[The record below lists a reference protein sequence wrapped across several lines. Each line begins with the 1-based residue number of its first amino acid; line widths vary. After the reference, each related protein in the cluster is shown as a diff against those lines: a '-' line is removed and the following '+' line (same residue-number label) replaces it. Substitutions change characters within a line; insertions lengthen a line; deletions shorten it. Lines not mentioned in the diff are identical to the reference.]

1 MAGANIG
8 ALLPPYAILDQMI
21 QALSIE
27 RPRSLVDIVEER
39 LRDAIVNAEL
49 AFGEAI
55 TEESLGAAFGV
66 SRTPLREALAR
77 LELQGLVVVVPKK
90 GTFVFAPTND
100 DVDDLC
106 QFRLMLELNA
116 LKLCLAR
123 SKDATLQS
131 MKSAV
136 QAMEAADQRGDRL
149 SYAREDTTFH
159 EAFFNHCGSRYLV
172 SAYKTVFGR
181 IAAIRTHLSVPLA
194 REQKRSFKEHKALI
208 KAFAAGDLPQ
218 LEAILDTHIGRAR
231 IAYAARGSPESGTPA
246 SMSVASPTPT
256 A

>member
-1 MAGANIG
+1 MV
-8 ALLPPYAILDQMI
+8 P
-21 QALSIE
+21 ALSIE
-27 RPRSLVDIVEER
+27 RPRSLVEIVEER

-55 TEESLGAAFGV
+55 TEEGLGAAFGV

-106 QFRLMLELNA
+106 QFRLMLELHA

-123 SKDATLQS
+123 SKDATLRS
-131 MKSAV
+131 MKAAV
-136 QAMEAADQRGDRL
+136 QAMEAADARGDRL
-149 SYAREDTTFH
+149 SYAREDTAFH

-172 SAYKTVFGR
+172 SAYRTVFGR

-208 KAFAAGDLPQ
+208 KAFATEDLAE
-218 LEAILDTHIGRAR
+218 LEKILDTHISRAR
-231 IAYAARGSPESGTPA
+231 VAYAARGQQATGSAPESAGVAPA
-246 SMSVASPTPT
+246 PSA
-256 A
+256 

>member
-1 MAGANIG
+1 
-8 ALLPPYAILDQMI
+8 MI
-21 QALSIE
+21 HALSIE
-27 RPRSLVDIVEER
+27 RPKSLVEIVEER

-49 AFGEAI
+49 AFGAAI

-90 GTFVFAPTND
+90 GTFVFAPTNE
-100 DVDDLC
+100 DVEDLC

-123 SKDATLQS
+123 NKDATLQS
-131 MKSAV
+131 MNAALH
-136 QAMEAADQRGDRL
+136 AMEAADARGDRL
-149 SYAREDTTFH
+149 SYAREDTLFH

-172 SAYKTVFGR
+172 EAYKTVFGR
-181 IAAIRTHLSVPLA
+181 IATIRTHLSVPLA

-208 KAFAAGDLPQ
+208 KAFVAGDMAQ
-218 LEAILDTHIGRAR
+218 LEKILHTHISRAQV
-231 IAYAARGSPESGTPA
+231 AYAARKHGGLMDSAPGTSGISSTQPA
-246 SMSVASPTPT
+246 
-256 A
+256 